1 MEPKGVPDATIPR
14 ETFQPLD
21 SGLENDGLGA
31 ALKGAVVTL
40 KEISLSE
47 LHKKRSIERGKEA
60 FSPFEWFNA
69 CAKAVLQGSEYDG
82 ADSGMNIPSTPRDEP
97 PRHEVSS
104 MDLKAPGPS
113 LTGKGEELATPL
125 GDREGDPMLAPSLD
139 ALEYGSRWGAPNVPD
154 TAARHDTYQS
164 LGSEPTNDQLAE
176 TVNSAAGTSE
186 ELLFALHKIDR
197 GIVLFWVI

>member
-1 MEPKGVPDATIPR
+1 MEPKGASNVPDATIPR

-21 SGLENDGLGA
+21 FGRENDGLAA

-47 LHKKRSIERGKEA
+47 LHKKRLIERGKKA
-60 FSPFEWFNA
+60 FEWFNA

-82 ADSGMNIPSTPRDEP
+82 ADSGMNIPSTPQDEP

-125 GDREGDPMLAPSLD
+125 GDLEGDPMLAPSLD
-139 ALEYGSRWGAPNVPD
+139 ALEYGSRWGAPNVSD

-176 TVNSAAGTSE
+176 AVNSAAGTSE
-186 ELLFALHKIDR
+186 ELLSALHKIDR
-197 GIVLFWVI
+197 GNVLFWVI